1 MSADGLRA
9 RIEKLAELA
18 PEEARA
24 AGGRETF
31 QDLLA
36 ALEAGRVRACEPDGQ
51 GDWTVHRWVKLG
63 ILLGFRLGKIV
74 SFDDAGPLRFSDKDT
89 YPVQRI
95 DGPLRSIRVVP
106 GGSSVRAGA
115 FIGDRVTIMPPA
127 YVNVGAYVGE
137 ATLIDSH
144 ALVGSCAQ
152 VGSRV
157 HVSAAA
163 QIGGVLEPVGA
174 RPVVI
179 EDDVFLGG
187 NTGVYEGTLV
197 RSRAVIGAGVV
208 LTGSTALYDLV
219 NGVILRGAAD
229 RPLEVPA
236 NAVVVPGSRPASGDF
251 ARSLGV
257 HLSVPVIVKYRD
269 HKSDAKTTLE
279 EALR

>member
-1 MSADGLRA
+1 MDRLRA
-9 RIEKLAELA
+9 RIGELAPLA

-24 AGGRETF
+24 NGGREAF
-31 QDLLA
+31 QDLLT
-36 ALEAGRVRACEPDGQ
+36 ALESGRVRACEPDGD
-51 GDWTVHRWVKLG
+51 GGWTVHRWVKEG

-74 SFDDAGPLRFSDKDT
+74 SFADAGPLSFSDKDT
-89 YPVQRI
+89 FPAQRI
-95 DGPLRSIRVVP
+95 DGPARSVRVVP

-115 FIGDRVTIMPPA
+115 FIADRVTIMPPA

-137 ATLIDSH
+137 ATLVDSH
-144 ALVGSCAQ
+144 ALIGSCAQ

-197 RSRAVIGAGVV
+197 RARAVLAAGVV

-219 NGVILRGAAD
+219 NGVVLRGGGE

-236 NAVVVPGSRPASGDF
+236 DAVVVPGSRPASGDF
-251 ARSLGV
+251 ARAHGV

-269 HKSDAKTTLE
+269 QKSDAKTTLE